1 MYSLKEQVNENEV
14 VTIAPKVES
23 QIVTKI
29 TEHQENLNVCNQ
41 ERDEALSTES
51 IYIYPLDKQ
60 YYLVEILCFVGA
72 YQGNFQYMVGQHNS
86 DELVTINFVTF
97 SFQDDELKLTNTA
110 TLVGTPTF
118 DREQRLLTVFTK
130 YRGLGD
136 CGSFATYQWQNS
148 SNFEL
153 QQYRDK
159 SSCDGDYLDPENY
172 PQIYP

>member
-1 MYSLKEQVNENEV
+1 MMATASFLK
-14 VTIAPKVES
+14 ACWK
-23 QIVTKI
+23 K
-29 TEHQENLNVCNQ
+29 LNQ